1 MYPFS
6 LIDPDTLRL
15 IAIGMFSIMGL
26 FMALAHRIRGE
37 AAYAWLAGGCLAFA
51 IGWAL
56 NASEYV
62 FGTNLWTVP
71 LSHLFLLLLPISLIC
86 ASISFLRLQS
96 LGAALIISAPILVTT
111 FFLLRV
117 TMHHEIVPNALTSS
131 LNGAMYLGTAWIFNR
146 FAQPVN
152 TVAKTI
158 IAANMI
164 TGAAFITRTGVLLY
178 GTLAPDAI
186 TPDVTAELLYTT
198 LFINLMCALAQA
210 LCFPLLDFMR
220 TEQELSLTNKHLA
233 KLADRDHLTETFN
246 RRAFLARLELE
257 LQYHQRKGLPLSLIL
272 FDIDHFK
279 SVNDNHG
286 HAAGDALIQTI
297 VAVIRSHSRKTDILA
312 RYGGDEFTLTLPD
325 TSLEEAIL
333 IAEKLRGRIADLQ
346 ANGLVEGRSAPTTCS
361 FGVASNC
368 AAATDVNGLI
378 AAADV
383 ALYEAKRLGRNRVH
397 PPQPTE
403 ADLPSQPNQGPVRGW
418 LAGAVMS
425 GRKARS
431 KAQRSEVAANDEAA
445 G

>member
-6 LIDPDTLRL
+6 LIDPNTLRL

-62 FGTNLWTVP
+62 FGTNIWTVP
-71 LSHLFLLLLPISLIC
+71 LSHVLLLLLPVSLIC

-96 LGAALIISAPILVTT
+96 LGAALIISTPILVTT
-111 FFLLRV
+111 FFILRV

-146 FAQPVN
+146 FAQPDN

-164 TGAAFITRTGVLLY
+164 TGAAFIARTAMLLY
-178 GTLAPDAI
+178 ATLAPDSMSTEVI
-186 TPDVTAELLYTT
+186 AELLYTT
-198 LFINLMCALAQA
+198 LFVNLMCALAQA

-220 TEQELSLTNKHLA
+220 TEQELSLSNQHLA
-233 KLADRDHLTETFN
+233 NLADRDHLTETYN
-246 RRAFLARLELE
+246 RRAFLARLEIE
-257 LQYHQRKGLPLSLIL
+257 FQYHQRKSLPLSLIL

-279 SVNDNHG
+279 LINDNQG
-286 HAAGDALIQTI
+286 HAAGDALIRTI

-312 RYGGDEFTLTLPD
+312 RYGGDEFTLTLPH
-325 TSLEEAIL
+325 TNLEEAVL
-333 IAEKLRGRIADLQ
+333 IAEKLRLRIL
-346 ANGLVEGRSAPTTCS
+346 GLTAREMQDGALAGTTCS
-361 FGVASNC
+361 FGVAMSSAEN
-368 AAATDVNGLI
+368 TDVASLI
-378 AAADV
+378 AAADM
-383 ALYEAKRLGRNRVH
+383 ALYEAKRLGRNRVYPSVPLKPHQQSEH
-397 PPQPTE
+397 PN
-403 ADLPSQPNQGPVRGW
+403 DSMRGW
-418 LAGAVMS
+418 IVSPVMADRNAS
-425 GRKARS
+425 PCSARS
-431 KAQRSEVAANDEAA
+431 EAVVND
-445 G
+445 